1 MASKV
6 LHNRERLCPSGA
18 KLMLKIRSSACPV
31 TCIGGESRGGG
42 VGGAG
47 APRAMVAVAALESAK
62 RGHSVALK
70 DSDCATLN

>member
-42 VGGAG
+42 VGGAFG
-47 APRAMVAVAALESAK
+47 AMSAVAALESAK

-70 DSDCATLN
+70 ESDCATLK